1 MKYFFCGNIS
11 LLLVLLSANLHSDLG
26 PYIYKYS
33 KYPSHSNN
41 GTIGLIQMPSA
52 RFMPE
57 GSVAFNLSNVD
68 PYQRGSIIGTPFNW
82 FEASYQYT
90 DVDNAL
96 YSLSPEFSGDQTYK
110 DKSFDAKF
118 LLLKESNYFPAIAF
132 GARDLAG
139 TGVFSAEYLVA
150 SKRLNNFDFTLGIG
164 WGTFS
169 DHGIKNP
176 FRYIDD
182 EFETRDVS
190 SNETQGGEFS
200 IGNYLS
206 GKDVGIFGGVEVY
219 LPNFRGARFKVEYD
233 STDYEKEGFPFG
245 KQSFNFAFKNVRQ
258 PSSKVNFGV
267 VYPISDNFHLKLFH
281 VKGHTLSF
289 GFSFQ
294 GDFGKKTPLIKKKD
308 SHIEV
313 PDKEIYK
320 IVTTRSDENLYKAS
334 LLHLNPREL
343 KLQTAQVSDDTLKV
357 AYSQSKHASWMRSTG
372 RVLRVIDEIAPEK
385 IKTIEVGNVNGGLGM
400 FKMKIDRDDF
410 SQNLNSNT
418 PLVALKDA
426 EITPFNYVREDY
438 DFTPRVEFPQLF
450 WSIVPTLRM
459 QIGGPDGFFF
469 GNVRLSGKA
478 ELSLARNI
486 SVKASASY
494 GLTDNFEDLKLLSDS
509 VLPHVRTDIVSYL
522 REGRGLT
529 LDTLQVDRFFKF
541 GDDFYAKLTAGYVEN
556 MHAAVGGEVLY
567 RPFFRNFAIG
577 AEAWQTKQ
585 RAYDMGFGFLDYE
598 TVTGFINLFYKEP
611 KTQVLFAIRGGRFLA
626 KDSGINFDFSRR
638 FKSGAKMGVFFSL
651 TDISEYEFGE
661 GSFDKGFY
669 FNFIK
674 SNT

>member
-1 MKYFFCGNIS
+1 MQNFCFS
-11 LLLVLLSANLHSDLG
+11 RRV
-26 PYIYKYS
+26 
-33 KYPSHSNN
+33 
-41 GTIGLIQMPSA
+41 
-52 RFMPE
+52 
-57 GSVAFNLSNVD
+57 
-68 PYQRGSIIGTPFNW
+68 II
-82 FEASYQYT
+82 
-90 DVDNAL
+90 
-96 YSLSPEFSGDQTYK
+96 
-110 DKSFDAKF
+110 
-118 LLLKESNYFPAIAF
+118 FPAIAF

-267 VYPISDNFHLKLFH
+267 VYPISNNFHLKLFH

-343 KLQTAQVSDDTLKV
+343 KLQTAQVTDDTLKV

-372 RVLRVIDEIAPEK
+372 RVLRVIDEIAPDK

-410 SQNLNSNT
+410 SSNLNSNT

-585 RAYDMGFGFLDYE
+585 RAYDMQFDFLDYE

-669 FNFIK
+669 FFIPVESFLINIQK
-674 SNT
+674 DLLDLA